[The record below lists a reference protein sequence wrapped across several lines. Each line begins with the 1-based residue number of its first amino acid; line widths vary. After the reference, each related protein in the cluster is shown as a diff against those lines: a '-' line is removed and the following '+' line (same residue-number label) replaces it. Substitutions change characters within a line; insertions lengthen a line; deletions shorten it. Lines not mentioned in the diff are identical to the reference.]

1 MTPHDRDDESLRSAF
16 AELRVADERSA
27 PSFEDVLAR
36 RASSGRLAFAGASAG
51 WRLAVAAGLVLA
63 AGLTYRM
70 IGART
75 ARVTVPREVI
85 ALSAWR
91 SGTDMLLDTPAR
103 NLLRHT
109 PQLGASLIDVKL
121 TGEFR

>member
-1 MTPHDRDDESLRSAF
+1 MSPYDRDDESLRSAF

-27 PSFEDVLAR
+27 PSFEDVRAR
-36 RASSGRLAFAGASAG
+36 RAPSGRSVFAAASVG
-51 WRLAVAAGLVLA
+51 RRLAVAAGLVLL
-63 AGLTYRM
+63 AGLAYRM

-75 ARVTVPREVI
+75 ARLTVPREVI

-91 SGTDMLLDTPAR
+91 PGTDVLLDTPAR
-103 NLLRHT
+103 SLLRHA